1 LLSIQLVPLRH
12 GSMRVVMEDSNTG
25 EEIERRCP
33 WQGGKR

>member
-1 LLSIQLVPLRH
+1 
-12 GSMRVVMEDSNTG
+12 MRVVMEDSNTG